1 MGRAGFPGPSDLA
14 RLRADVDTASDLVA
28 VDDPRAWALYAE
40 DPNGRRHAW
49 EHRRSG
55 WLSQSLTVP
64 ERLREPAAAAEH
76 RQLELMAETRAR
88 AAEREAEA
96 LLGTLRSE
104 RRPVAKGKR

>member
-1 MGRAGFPGPSDLA
+1 MTASFPSADQLA
-14 RLRADVDTASDLVA
+14 RLRVDLPEGLVP
-28 VDDPRAWALYAE
+28 VDDRRAWTLYAE
-40 DPNGRRHAW
+40 DPNGLSHTF

-64 ERLREPAAAAEH
+64 EDCRTPEGAAAH
-76 RQLELMAETRAR
+76 RQLEMTAETRAR

-96 LLGTLRSE
+96 LLGKLGAE

>member
-1 MGRAGFPGPSDLA
+1 VTASFPSAEQLT
-14 RLRADVDTASDLVA
+14 RLRADLPESLVP
-28 VDDPRAWALYAE
+28 VDDRRAWTLYAE
-40 DPNGRRHAW
+40 DPNGFRHVW

-64 ERLREPAAAAEH
+64 EDCRTPEGAAAH
-76 RQLELMAETRAR
+76 RQLEMAAETRAR

-104 RRPVAKGKR
+104 RRPAAKGKR